1 VADSLTSGELVTRG
15 PTRYQRIFKR
25 PLDVALSGVLLIVL
39 APVFVAAGLGV
50 LATLG
55 RPVLHKQFRVGK
67 DGHEF
72 LMLKFCSM
80 KPCRRISQQPF
91 DGPDRRI
98 NHKSLDDPRHTR
110 LGRLLRKTSI
120 DELPQ
125 LWNVIR
131 GDMSLVGPR
140 PEMPTIYAAHGDI
153 DRLSDQV
160 LPGLTGPWQ
169 VYSRD
174 YLDLQERLRLDSSYA
189 ECVTFRQDMMLLV
202 LTLPALLQRP
212 GT

>member
-1 VADSLTSGELVTRG
+1 MTRG
-15 PTRYQRIFKR
+15 STRYQRIFKR

-72 LMLKFCSM
+72 LMLKYRSM
-80 KPCRRISQQPF
+80 KSCRRISQQPF

-110 LGRLLRKTSI
+110 LGRLFRKTSI

-140 PEMPTIYAAHGDI
+140 PEFRAIAERHNILDHPRHSV
-153 DRLSDQV
+153 R
-160 LPGLTGPWQ
+160 PGITGPWQ
-169 VYSRD
+169 VS
-174 YLDLQERLRLDSSYA
+174 A
-189 ECVTFRQDMMLLV
+189 N
-202 LTLPALLQRP
+202 RP
-212 GT
+212 GYVHENVHLDEEYVQDLTFFRDGKIILRTFVVLLSASGE